1 MQFINWPLENR
12 TQKSIVLMHPF
23 AFFRFPVWIPNLV
36 CFAEMDLVSLDVPFE
51 SERDAEIAFNSLSVD
66 PEPKRSGLVKEF
78 SLQGNVLH
86 VDFK

>member
-1 MQFINWPLENR
+1 MQFINWSLENR
-12 TQKSIVLMHPF
+12 TQKSIVLMQPF
-23 AFFRFPVWIPNLV
+23 SGFQFWIPNLV